1 MFLYED
7 IQWGDSDTSIGFNAG
22 DGERFFTLMTAG
34 VLDLESSSNVGI
46 PGTFLFRVDQAVEVP
61 GKLKQF
67 VMLINILAVFC
78 TLNSCDHSLPCSGML
93 GPQC

>member
-1 MFLYED
+1 MTFVMFLYED

-46 PGTFLFRVDQAVEVP
+46 PGTFLFRVDQSVEVP
-61 GKLKQF
+61 GKLKPQLSVHAHSPF
-67 VMLINILAVFC
+67 LA
-78 TLNSCDHSLPCSGML
+78 M
-93 GPQC
+93 